1 MTTPEERRQQLRD
14 LINEQQKA
22 IFQSLTIRGRREP
35 RATYDAAGRIIR
47 SGGTAQRTRGRF
59 SNAAQRAGRRVSV
72 TDGNVQGQAR
82 NDNGRVAADLQI
94 LTERVD
100 KAVTTIPMQVGTG
113 DPNNET
119 TPGTLD
125 VLPRYDADVFYD
137 TDSGTFWRW
146 FSDSESDPAEPEWVV
161 VNQLLQGFTGDPN
174 DQGGSP
180 IPVYVDGAKAIRDD
194 GTEFTGAIT
203 GDTWTGEISDF
214 NGVFGAT
221 EDGTYTL
228 ITNSTK
234 ALKVLAVT
242 TSGAATL
249 TLSPTVGNT
258 ISAGG
263 TLTGTVGSA
272 DGNPLYFTVRLETV

>member
-1 MTTPEERRQQLRD
+1 MTARQDQLKQMVTVRQAEV
-14 LINEQQKA
+14 NQARVRKA
-22 IFQSLTIRGRREP
+22 QTRP
-35 RATYDAAGRIIR
+35 AATYNADGTVTR
-47 SGGTAQRTRGRF
+47 SGGTAERPRGRLAN
-59 SNAAQRAGRRVSV
+59 SGQPSGSRVATAEGQV
-72 TDGNVQGQAR
+72 LGQAR
-82 NDNGRVAADLQI
+82 ADNSDIASQVRILQQDLA
-94 LTERVD
+94 T
-100 KAVTTIPMQVGTG
+100 AVSTIPMQVGTG
-113 DPNNET
+113 DPNAAS
-119 TPGTLD
+119 
-125 VLPRYDADVFYD
+125 VLARYDADTFYD

-146 FSDSESDPAEPEWVV
+146 FSDSESDPALPEWVV
-161 VNQLLQGFTGDPN
+161 INQLLQGFTGDPN

-194 GTEFTGAIT
+194 GTEFTGAVS

-249 TLSPTVGNT
+249 TLNPTVGNT